1 MRLSMSVRPW
11 CSRLCLRTSAFT
23 RVVPS
28 KPYNALLRKCEAFIR
43 STECIVTDAISKLFS
58 AMQGRRTFTS
68 YSLAATSWNPLSAAV
83 LTTFFECCCH
93 GGNCLRFPCF
103 ACKTCRSSPRPISI
117 GQLNALL
124 HLHLRPINHVVYMG
138 SYPLLVGYLIFGR
151 VSRLDAFSVY
161 LIRT

>member
-1 MRLSMSVRPW
+1 MRSIHQEYRLHRHRRNQQTFLCNARTENFLRPTASPLLHEMRILQPFSQHSSNVAAMAADA
-11 CSRLCLRTSAFT
+11 CASHVLRS
-23 RVVPS
+23 
-28 KPYNALLRKCEAFIR
+28 
-43 STECIVTDAISKLFS
+43 
-58 AMQGRRTFTS
+58 
-68 YSLAATSWNPLSAAV
+68 
-83 LTTFFECCCH
+83 
-93 GGNCLRFPCF
+93 
-103 ACKTCRSSPRPISI
+103 KTCRSSPRPISI